1 MRDRRRPLG
10 VPSGFKPIDGM
21 PEHYLIRPRED
32 LSSRIWLTFLQGNQ
46 SMIERAGDGGEVVD
60 GMSLLEV
67 SASADCFGLAIG
79 LLLYHPTRQLEI
91 RPDDVGDDREAGRM
105 IHAELQASGYTDEQ
119 IAALGQAAFGLI
131 LDERAKTPTA
141 AAVEARVENGSAP
154 A

>member
-1 MRDRRRPLG
+1 
-10 VPSGFKPIDGM
+10 
-21 PEHYLIRPRED
+21 
-32 LSSRIWLTFLQGNQ
+32 
-46 SMIERAGDGGEVVD
+46 MIERAGDGGEVVD
-60 GMSLLEV
+60 EMSLLEV